1 MNGSNVNVRFKNDK
15 GNNLIT
21 LSDFD
26 YASTVLPALLISV
39 QSQPKGKND
48 VFPMSTSLHQWKQC
62 SQEAAPHYQTA
73 RQGVGD
79 PEIQEPVEK
88 SCDARK
94 DFVEDPIL
102 LQDPRSM

>member
-1 MNGSNVNVRFKNDK
+1 MNGSNVRFKNDE

-39 QSQPKGKND
+39 QSQPKGKTD
-48 VFPMSTSLHQWKQC
+48 VFPMSTSLHQWKHC

-79 PEIQEPVEK
+79 PGFQEPLEK

-102 LQDPRSM
+102 LQDPGSM

>member
-1 MNGSNVNVRFKNDK
+1 MACYLFETPY
-15 GNNLIT
+15 NNYLIT

-26 YASTVLPALLISV
+26 YASTVPPALLISV
-39 QSQPKGKND
+39 QSQPKGKTD
-48 VFPMSTSLHQWKQC
+48 VFPMSTSLHQSNQC

-79 PEIQEPVEK
+79 PGIQEPLEK